1 MSKRIRKGDSVV
13 VITPDDAVTTP
24 RKVIQ
29 ILDGGKKV
37 VVEGVNKAFKHVR
50 RGHPK
55 SPQGGRLNLEM
66 PIDSSNVMIYCDSC
80 RKGVRVGFRITPD
93 GTKERF
99 CRKCKTSMGVVGR
112 PKTAKQGSK

>member
-1 MSKRIRKGDSVV
+1 MSKRIRRGDTVV
-13 VITPDDAVTTP
+13 VITPDDGKDTP

-29 ILDGGKKV
+29 VLDGGKKV
-37 VVEGVNKAFKHVR
+37 VVEGAGRAFKHVR

-55 SPQGGRLNLEM
+55 SPQGGRLNLER

-80 RKGVRVGFRITPD
+80 RKGVRVGFRFTTD

-99 CRKCKTSMGVVGR
+99 CRKCSAAMGVVGR
-112 PKTAKQGSK
+112 SKAAQNQAK

>member
-1 MSKRIRKGDSVV
+1 MSKRIRRGDSVV
-13 VITPDDAVTTP
+13 VITPDDAKNVP

-29 ILDGGKKV
+29 VLDGGKRV
-37 VVEGVNKAFKHVR
+37 VVEGANRAFKHVR

-80 RKGVRVGFRITPD
+80 RKGVRVGFRFLDD
-93 GTKERF
+93 GTKERH
-99 CRKCKTSMGVVGR
+99 CRKCGASMGVVGR
-112 PKTAKQGSK
+112 NKSTKE